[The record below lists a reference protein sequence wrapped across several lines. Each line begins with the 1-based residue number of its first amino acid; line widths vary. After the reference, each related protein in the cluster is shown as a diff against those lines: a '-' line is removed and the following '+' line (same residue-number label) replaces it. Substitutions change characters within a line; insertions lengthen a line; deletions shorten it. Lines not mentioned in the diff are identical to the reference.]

1 MERVLMARIE
11 NSYPTPIHGVS
22 TLAPRNRARG
32 HAGLQTNLRSDPVAK
47 LTRRPSLAWDTYL
60 LNTTRATSH
69 HSYYRRE
76 KEIQFIIEST
86 GTVHGYVD
94 GVKKTVNGS
103 LGAYGN
109 SEDLIMGTIND
120 TTFVVNPT
128 VKTAMLSDTD
138 QSDIRKVNHVN
149 ITSALNYS
157 TDFVVNVRNNT
168 GVLLGAATISIPDG
182 VDNVKDADEK
192 RATNAVA
199 TEIAR
204 QINSG
209 QAWEVKI
216 PNPDYTG
223 DDFYCAPAQPNTG
236 GGTCAWE
243 DNPNYNPN
251 HISCK
256 PYLDNPGGIPNVNAV
271 ATGSSVAI
279 WRDPFYDW
287 LEIDIDSGRADNA
300 VAINKII
307 ERVDGLPL
315 YAMPGTRIT
324 VQPDPTSPDGTY
336 YLDAITIE
344 GESTGDMQEVI
355 WTETRSPFEPYALNP
370 ATMPHTIRYDYDTD
384 SFIVGEAELGWE
396 ERKTGD
402 NESVPV
408 PDFVGKTITALGHF
422 QKRLVLVSDN
432 DVSMTRTDNLYD
444 WWKKSAVNLLTTDPI
459 SVTSNSTG
467 IDILQHIVEH
477 NRDLLIIASNGQFK
491 IEGTQGITPQTVA
504 MPLTTSQEIQ
514 ISAPPFPMG
523 TSVYLPINY
532 GTSTGI
538 TKYDGNRDQQDIA
551 TPITHHVIGYMPGE
565 ADILV
570 GSPNLEML
578 AMTTTG
584 GNLNEVYIYEQ
595 FTENGKQTQT
605 SWSTWTLPEGN
616 EVLAMSFRRDKLEL
630 TIREG
635 NNIIL
640 KSINMYSRV
649 AVNTHEVFLD
659 DFLTLSTDGL
669 TCTLPS
675 NYDTHDLIVV
685 MGEGTIYPLEQIGY
699 ERSGQTLTFREDIGA
714 GTVYVGSKFYSAYQP
729 TRPFIED
736 GQGIAVTTDRVRV
749 GKFILNVVETDSVK
763 MRIDSEYFDA
773 VDQEIT
779 PRVMNRY
786 YNVIGEVTLFTG
798 DYRFSFSQDAD
809 LATAT
814 FYSDGYLGMT
824 IAGISWEG
832 QWNKSSRRLS

>member
-1 MERVLMARIE
+1 MARIE

-32 HAGLQTNLRSDPVAK
+32 HAGLQTNMRSDPVAK
-47 LTRRPSLAWDTYL
+47 LTRRPSLSWDTHL
-60 LNTTRATSH
+60 LSTSLATTH

-76 KEIQFIIEST
+76 REIQFVIESN
-86 GTVHGYVD
+86 GNVNAFID
-94 GVKKTVNGS
+94 GVAKPTVGS
-103 LGAYGN
+103 LGSYG
-109 SEDLIMGTIND
+109 SSPDLIMETIND
-120 TTFVVNPT
+120 TTFVVNPEVRT
-128 VKTAMLSDTD
+128 EMDLGTD
-138 QSDIRKVNHVN
+138 AATIRKVSHINV
-149 ITSALNYS
+149 TSALNYS
-157 TDFVVNVRNNT
+157 TELTVTVRDAAENI
-168 GVLLGAATISIPDG
+168 LGLAFITIPDG
-182 VDNVKDADEK
+182 VDNVKDADEQ

-199 TEIAR
+199 LEIAR
-204 QINSG
+204 QLNGGALI
-209 QAWEVKI
+209 ETKV

-223 DDFYCAPAQPNTG
+223 EELYCSFALSTPEPDGDYPPN
-236 GGTCAWE
+236 
-243 DNPNYNPN
+243 PSYNPN
-251 HISCK
+251 HTTCK
-256 PYLDNPGGIPNVNAV
+256 PYLDAATGITGVTAV
-271 ATGSSVAI
+271 ATGSSVAVY
-279 WRDPFYDW
+279 YDNNSAW
-287 LEIDIDSGRADNA
+287 LNLEIDSGRADNA
-300 VAINKII
+300 VAINEVI

-315 YAMPGTRIT
+315 YAVPGTRIT
-324 VQPDPTSPDGTY
+324 IQPDPTSPDGTY
-336 YLDAITIE
+336 YLDAITID
-344 GESTGDMQEVI
+344 GDLTGGMQEVI
-355 WTETRSPFEPYALNP
+355 WTETRTPHEPFAFI
-370 ATMPHTIRYDYDTD
+370 ASTMPHTIRYDYDAD
-384 SFIVGEAELGWE
+384 NFIVGQAELGWE

-408 PDFVGKTITALGHF
+408 PDFVGRTITALGHF
-422 QKRLVLVSDN
+422 QKRLVLISDN
-432 DVSMTRTDNLYD
+432 DVSMTTTDNLYD
-444 WWKKSAVNLLTTDPI
+444 WWKQSAVNLLVTDPI

-467 IDILQHIVEH
+467 IDILQYIVEH

-578 AMTTTG
+578 ALTTTG
-584 GNLNEVYIYEQ
+584 GNTNEIYIYEQ

-616 EVLAMSFRRDKLEL
+616 EVLAMNFRRDKLEV
-630 TIREG
+630 TVREG

-640 KSINMYSRV
+640 KSLNMYSRV
-649 AVNTHEVFLD
+649 ATNTHEVFLD
-659 DFLTLSTDGL
+659 DFLTLPTTGL

-675 NYDTHDLIVV
+675 GYDTHELIVV

-699 ERSGQTLTFREDIGA
+699 TRSGQTLTFREDIGA

-773 VDQEIT
+773 LDQEIT
-779 PRVMNRY
+779 PRVMNRF
-786 YNVIGEVTLFTG
+786 YNVIGEVNLFTG

-814 FYSDGYLGMT
+814 FYTDGYLGMT

-832 QWNKSSRRLS
+832 QWNKSSARLS